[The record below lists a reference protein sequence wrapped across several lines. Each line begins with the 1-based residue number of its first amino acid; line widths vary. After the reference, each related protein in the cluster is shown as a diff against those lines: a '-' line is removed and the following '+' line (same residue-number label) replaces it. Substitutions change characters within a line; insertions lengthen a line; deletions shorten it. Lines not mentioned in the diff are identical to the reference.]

1 MTARKPSDAAE
12 EDFAA
17 MFAASERQ
25 SGRAQR
31 PKFAIGDR
39 VRGTIVSIGQEV
51 VVLELAGGGEGT
63 LETLELIGADGQ
75 LTAKAGDTVE
85 ARVSALGEKQ
95 GFVMLRRGA
104 GSGQGGRTGLAE
116 AATTGLPI

>member
-1 MTARKPSDAAE
+1 MNERKPSDAAE

-25 SGRAQR
+25 TGRAQR
-31 PKFAIGDR
+31 PRFAIGDR

-51 VVLELAGGGEGT
+51 VVLELEGGGEGT

-85 ARVSALGEKQ
+85 ARVAALGEKQ

-104 GSGQGGRTGLAE
+104 GSGA
-116 AATTGLPI
+116 